1 MKLYVVMVTLNCLI
15 YTQRTLGSF
24 KTNLSHNFI
33 IVDNASTDRT
43 NILLDN
49 LSKFLNQIHI
59 RNKTRVSLSTAWNQ
73 GLKKA
78 LEDSEFKYAYVI
90 NNDIEFEPFCVDRLI
105 QFVES
110 HPEYVLVS
118 GLNTRDFAKQEG
130 KIGDGGIDFGAFLVT
145 KECLDKVG
153 FFDENFVGA
162 YYEDNDYHQ
171 RVYRAGL
178 KSCVVCDVGFYHY
191 GSRTIKEGMNPMELK
206 QSQANYERNKA
217 YFKQKWGFL
226 PK

>member
-1 MKLYVVMVTLNCLI
+1 MKLYVVIVTLNCLA
-15 YTQRTLGSF
+15 YTHKTLGSF

-43 NILLDN
+43 NMLLDA
-49 LSKFLNQIHI
+49 LSKFSNQIHI
-59 RNKTRVSLSTAWNQ
+59 RNKTRVSLSQAWNQ

-78 LEDSEFKYAYVI
+78 LEDTEFKYAYVI
-90 NNDIEFEPFCVDRLI
+90 NNDVVFEPFCVDRLI

-110 HPEYVLVS
+110 HIEYGLVS
-118 GLNTRDFAKQEG
+118 GLNTRDFGKQEG
-130 KIGDGGIDFGAFLVT
+130 KIGEGGIDFSAFLVT

-162 YYEDNDYHQ
+162 YYEDNDYHH
-171 RVYRAGL
+171 RVYGAGL
-178 KSCVVCDVGFYHY
+178 KSCVVCDVGFFHY
-191 GSRTIKEGMNPMELK
+191 GSRTIKEGLNPMELK
-206 QSQANYERNKA
+206 QSQANFERNKA